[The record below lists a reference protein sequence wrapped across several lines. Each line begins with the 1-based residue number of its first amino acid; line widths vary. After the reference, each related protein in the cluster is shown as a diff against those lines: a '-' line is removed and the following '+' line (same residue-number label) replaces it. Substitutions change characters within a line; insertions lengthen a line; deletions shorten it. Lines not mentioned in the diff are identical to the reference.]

1 MTDGEYI
8 SLTKEE
14 RHEIN
19 SNVLKLK
26 IIAIDVIKKISNI
39 KEEMENSSEKLF
51 KEFYLKQTDEFLKN
65 IKIYYSYNKEI
76 ISHIEKI
83 VEDIFNNRNNIENSI
98 SDKNKIL
105 RRYDVNVMVSN
116 NKDMHSKVLYED
128 SCDYNKLFGRI
139 DYYQN
144 EQAAS
149 ITDYM
154 MIECGSVLKAN
165 RGVIILDAYELVKNY
180 RSYDMLKKV
189 ITQQSLTIQNNSGG
203 LDILP
208 VYTIKPQKI
217 DINIKVVLIGSYEL
231 FYYLYNND
239 SEFREL
245 FKMKVELK
253 NDIRND
259 EANTLKIVGFISS
272 FCRNNKLHPVTYD
285 GVIEILKYSLQKS
298 GNRKYYSAK
307 FNIISDILIRANN
320 ISNSECLNY
329 IDKKC
334 IGNAIG
340 FIEMK
345 GVNIKNKINEMY
357 RDNKYLM
364 NLKGSRIGQVNALS
378 IMDFGDF
385 MVGKVNKITAV
396 TYAGRDGIINIERE
410 VMLSGNIH
418 SKGIMILTGY
428 IGNMFGQDKQLS
440 FNASLCFEQMYGEID
455 GDSASAAELIVL
467 LSGLGDIPLKQSIA
481 VTGSVNQFGY
491 IQPVGEINKKIESF
505 YYICKSIGNVDD
517 AGVIIP
523 YYNMDELVLSSDIE
537 NDILNKKFHIYAV
550 KKIEDCI
557 QILFDSETKYDSSD
571 LFNVVKKRVNDK
583 LEKYSEAVSKNIKI

>member
-1 MTDGEYI
+1 
-8 SLTKEE
+8 
-14 RHEIN
+14 
-19 SNVLKLK
+19 
-26 IIAIDVIKKISNI
+26 
-39 KEEMENSSEKLF
+39 
-51 KEFYLKQTDEFLKN
+51 
-65 IKIYYSYNKEI
+65 
-76 ISHIEKI
+76 
-83 VEDIFNNRNNIENSI
+83 
-98 SDKNKIL
+98 
-105 RRYDVNVMVSN
+105 
-116 NKDMHSKVLYED
+116 
-128 SCDYNKLFGRI
+128 
-139 DYYQN
+139 
-144 EQAAS
+144 
-149 ITDYM
+149 
-154 MIECGSVLKAN
+154 
-165 RGVIILDAYELVKNY
+165 
-180 RSYDMLKKV
+180 
-189 ITQQSLTIQNNSGG
+189 
-203 LDILP
+203 
-208 VYTIKPQKI
+208 
-217 DINIKVVLIGSYEL
+217 
-231 FYYLYNND
+231 
-239 SEFREL
+239 
-245 FKMKVELK
+245 
-253 NDIRND
+253 
-259 EANTLKIVGFISS
+259 
-272 FCRNNKLHPVTYD
+272 
-285 GVIEILKYSLQKS
+285 
-298 GNRKYYSAK
+298 
-307 FNIISDILIRANN
+307 
-320 ISNSECLNY
+320 
-329 IDKKC
+329 
-334 IGNAIG
+334 
-340 FIEMK
+340 
-345 GVNIKNKINEMY
+345 
-357 RDNKYLM
+357 
-364 NLKGSRIGQVNALS
+364 
-378 IMDFGDF
+378 MDFGDF